1 LRALLRLQPAV
12 SYSPAEYRLA
22 VQPAPATG
30 QEFAS
35 DFEIYL
41 QQAWIPSLIT
51 NARNA
56 GEIVR
61 NRLHMPLPEILLPQ
75 IEDRFSLADLRRSRA
90 DVVYGHSPTNVSHL
104 PLICHTGPIYEEELR
119 RRGATEEEIA
129 REKTI
134 KLRTVQRSELVT
146 LNSEAG
152 ADTLRALDPASAKKI
167 RSIPFFLPHLQA
179 ISLEM
184 FQQKWHNMQKIHVL
198 FVGREANRKGLPAA
212 LTAFQAANALYPHK
226 LELCVVTNFADGP
239 VPIPAMPN
247 LRLVG
252 QLGRDE
258 VGDLMRQSHMLLM
271 PSTFETYGWVYLEAM
286 AAGAIAMACDAPAQ
300 QEIVDGGRA
309 GILVQPTGSAVTEA
323 LLKLLAQ
330 PEDEMRNLAE
340 RGWQRIRDAYLPAIV
355 AEGMKQLGV
364 EAKER
369 FEAKQG

>member
-1 LRALLRLQPAV
+1 VRFYV
-12 SYSPAEYRLA
+12 SSPRFHIRPRNTDWLYNQHLPR
-22 VQPAPATG
+22 VS
-30 QEFAS
+30 EFAS

-41 QQAWIPSLIT
+41 QQVWIPSLIT

-56 GEIVR
+56 AEIVR
-61 NRLHMPLPEILLPQ
+61 NRLKVPLPAIMLPQ

-90 DVVYGHSPTNVSHL
+90 DVVYGHSPTNVCHL

-119 RRGATEEEIA
+119 RRGVPETEIA
-129 REKTI
+129 REKAT
-134 KLRTVQRSELVT
+134 KLRTVHRSELVT

-152 ADTLRALDPASAKKI
+152 ADTLRALDPASAGKI

-179 ISLEM
+179 ISREM
-184 FQQKWHNMQKIHVL
+184 FQEKWHNMQKIRML
-198 FVGREANRKGLPAA
+198 FVGREANRKGLPAV
-212 LTAFQAANALYPHK
+212 LTAFQAANALYPDK
-226 LELCVVTNFADGP
+226 LALCIVTSFADGP
-239 VPIPAMPN
+239 VTIPEMPN
-247 LRLVG
+247 LKLVG

-258 VGDLMRQSHMLLM
+258 VSDLMRQSHLLLM

-300 QEIVDGGRA
+300 QEIVAGGRA
-309 GILVQPTGSAVTEA
+309 GIVVQPTDSAVTGA

-330 PEDEMRNLAE
+330 SEDEMRQLAE
-340 RGWQRIRDAYLPAIV
+340 RGCQRIHDVYLPGVV

-369 FEAKQG
+369 FKAKHR